1 MVPKYKSLVQGVAD
15 IYARKIKPVEEYFQY
30 PIFFT
35 PSLSEAEILA
45 KPMVLLLGQY
55 STGKT
60 TFIRRILGEIYPGS
74 HIGPEPTTDKFVA
87 VMHGP
92 DARVIPGNAAVA
104 QTEKP
109 FHTLSQHGSSFLS
122 KFQISHSH
130 NALLESVS
138 FVDTPGVLS
147 GEKQRLGRS
156 YDFAKVFPEHLN
168 PYRSVSGLP
177 KNPTLSFCCLMRT
190 NWTFQMNSRELSLP

>member
-1 MVPKYKSLVQGVAD
+1 MVNFGVKYKSLLQGVAD
-15 IYARKIKPVEEYFQY
+15 IYGRKIKPAEEYFKY

-35 PSLSEAEILA
+35 PSISEGEILA

-60 TFIRRILGEIYPGS
+60 TFIRRVLGQSYPGS

-92 DARVIPGNAAVA
+92 DERIVPGNAAVV
-104 QTEKP
+104 QLDKP
-109 FHTLSQHGSSFLS
+109 FHSLAAHGSSFLS
-122 KFQISHSH
+122 KFQISLSS
-130 NALLESVS
+130 NSLLESVT
-138 FVDTPGVLS
+138 FIDTPGVLS

-156 YDFAKVFPEHLN
+156 YDFAKVGFLFYFNLLYP
-168 PYRSVSGLP
+168 GL
-177 KNPTLSFCCLMRT
+177 
-190 NWTFQMNSRELSLP
+190 